1 MEICPVEMSKMI
13 GLAFTIRNASDYDDM
28 FIARKSDTEEQLA
41 NAEYVYNVIN
51 KYIYELVN
59 GRAGKEN
66 SE

>member
-1 MEICPVEMSKMI
+1 
-13 GLAFTIRNASDYDDM
+13 M
-28 FIARKSDTEEQLA
+28 FIASKSDTEEQLA